1 MKPVIIIANIEA
13 IDRGKLENLE
23 GCIFTKVSEINETL
37 FNLTGDL
44 QQVLVVDISDYMDLV
59 NNQELDNLTDS
70 WITYVF
76 LK

>member
-1 MKPVIIIANIEA
+1 MKPVIIIANVEA
-13 IDRGKLENLE
+13 IDRRKLENLE

-44 QQVLVVDISDYMDLV
+44 QQVLVLDISDYMDAV
-59 NNQELDNLTDS
+59 NNQELDNLSDS
-70 WITYVF
+70 WMTYVF

>member
-1 MKPVIIIANIEA
+1 MKPVIIIANVEA
-13 IDRGKLENLE
+13 IDRRKLENLE

-44 QQVLVVDISDYMDLV
+44 QQVLILDISDYMDAV
-59 NNQELDNLTDS
+59 NNQELDNLSDS
-70 WITYVF
+70 WVTYVF

>member
-1 MKPVIIIANIEA
+1 MKPVIIIANIEV

-44 QQVLVVDISDYMDLV
+44 EDVLVVDISDYMDLV

>member
-1 MKPVIIIANIEA
+1 MKPVIIIANVEA
-13 IDRGKLENLE
+13 IDRRKLENLE

-44 QQVLVVDISDYMDLV
+44 QQVLVLDISDYMDAV
-59 NNQELDNLTDS
+59 NNQELDNLSDS
-70 WITYVF
+70 WVTYVF